1 MKQRITL
8 KNIAKE
14 FGVSIS
20 TVSKALK
27 GSHEISEEM
36 REKIQAYANY
46 YNYKP
51 NNLALQL
58 RNQKTSVI
66 GVIIPEIVHHFFSTV
81 IDGIEQYANQK
92 GYNVMVCVSNESYE
106 KEVLNFSLLANGSVD
121 GLIVSIARETQK
133 NQNFSHFES
142 LTKDEFPLVLFDRIT
157 DEIKCDKVIIDDIG
171 GGYKAA
177 NHLLEIGAKR
187 IAIVTTEDYVSVGSL
202 RKAGYIKALTNNGV
216 AIDESLIF
224 KIDDKLDLR
233 TQIAKVFDVPNPPDA
248 ILAVN
253 EIYAANA
260 LILAKERG
268 LSIPQDIAIIG
279 FTSGLISEFT
289 SPPLTCVE
297 QHGFLMGKQAAELL
311 INRIENKAPEAFQKE
326 VISTSLKI
334 RNSTLISEKNITK

>member
-1 MKQRITL
+1 MKPRITL
-8 KNIAKE
+8 KKIASE

-27 GSHEISEEM
+27 GSHEISEEV
-36 REKIQAYANY
+36 RERIQAYADY

-81 IDGIEQYANQK
+81 IDGIEQYANKK

-106 KEVLNFSLLANGSVD
+106 KEVLNFNVLTNGSVD
-121 GLIVSIARETQK
+121 GLIVSVARETQE
-133 NQNFSHFES
+133 NQKFDHFKS
-142 LTKDEFPLVLFDRIT
+142 LTKDEFPLVLFDRII
-157 DEIKCDKVIIDDIG
+157 DEINCDKVVIDDVG

-177 NHLLEIGAKR
+177 NHLIEIGAKR
-187 IAIVTTEDYVSVGSL
+187 IALITTEDYVTVGSL
-202 RKAGYIKALTNNGV
+202 RKKGYLKALKNKGIT
-216 AIDESLIF
+216 IDESLIYY
-224 KIDDKLDLR
+224 IDDSKNLFD
-233 TQIAKVFDVPNPPDA
+233 QIEKIINVSNPPDA

-260 LILAKERG
+260 LIIAKEKG
-268 LSIPQDIAIIG
+268 LSIPNDIAIIG

-297 QHGFLMGKQAAELL
+297 QHGYLMGEQAAELL
-311 INRIENKAPEAFQKE
+311 INRIENTAPKVFQKE
-326 VISTSLKI
+326 VISTNLKI
-334 RNSTLISEKNITK
+334 RKSTFIES